1 MLSLTKT
8 RRLALALIGSLAVAH
23 AASAE
28 PSVQLESGATTVR
41 LSRDL
46 LTALQSLGVAPA
58 AVSPGELEATE
69 TGASVIF
76 PIPTGELDAAGPLL
90 EIVHSGGLTLTAGDT
105 RVALTTF
112 IIENLGGSLQLT
124 GVVKAND
131 SIVGRIPLFDVA
143 LTLAPEVVL
152 PSGNSSGRIKVKQ
165 AKLTLTATAADA
177 LNGAFGLDGVFTP
190 GFRIGTAFITARIRD
205 NDG

>member
-46 LTALQSLGVAPA
+46 LTALQSLGVAPG
-58 AVSPGELEATE
+58 AVSPGELEVTE
-69 TGASVIF
+69 TGASLIF